1 MRLFFEFDI
10 ASIGLRYSIHVGDRI
25 QAMYLTDNV
34 ALVFSKEAHVLR
46 LPPNCRV
53 RDEEGTFLD
62 IVCGAPED
70 SNYFMSLP
78 DA

>member
-1 MRLFFEFDI
+1 
-10 ASIGLRYSIHVGDRI
+10 
-25 QAMYLTDNV
+25 MYLTDNV

-46 LPPNCRV
+46 LPPNRRV